1 MLAYYLGRSHQ
12 RAEKQGAIGA
22 GEEITASRR
31 SVQRSSRRYI
41 AGFEK
46 RAIQKSGCGQT

>member
-1 MLAYYLGRSHQ
+1 MRACYLGRGHK

-22 GEEITASRR
+22 GKKITASRR
-31 SVQRSSRRYI
+31 SVQRCSGRYI
-41 AGFEK
+41 VGFEK